1 MRLRLLTGSSAASFA
16 AFLAAGRC
24 DNVPARAC
32 EVPAERVEDMLE
44 GVPADVPGY
53 AADGLAG
60 RAVDGLAGRAAGVLV
75 IVGAGAA
82 PRALITTGRPQ

>member
-24 DNVPARAC
+24 DNVPPRAC
-32 EVPAERVEDMLE
+32 EVPAERVEGMLE
-44 GVPADVPGY
+44 GVPGC
-53 AADGLAG
+53 
-60 RAVDGLAGRAAGVLV
+60 AVDGLAGRAAGVLV

-82 PRALITTGRPQ
+82 LRALITTGRPQ

>member
-24 DNVPARAC
+24 DNVPPRAC
-32 EVPAERVEDMLE
+32 EVPAERVEGMLE